1 MVPGFS
7 LAPSCCEPAS
17 TKVPEARH
25 TGRHGFMFFFSD
37 SASSTRSD
45 FSMMRGMLSSSHCRS
60 IGRSRSTT
68 TSSSDLTGDII
79 AWMAAGGGVA
89 TCVDATGTGSDAT
102 GAGTKGTGTN
112 GSGDAT
118 GTGATGAA
126 GGSVT
131 GGVTG

>member
-7 LAPSCCEPAS
+7 LAPSCCESAS

-25 TGRHGFMFFFSD
+25 QNRHGFMFFLSD
-37 SASSTRSD
+37 SANSTRKL

-68 TSSSDLTGDII
+68 TSSNDLTGDII

-89 TCVDATGTGSDAT
+89 TCVDATGIGGDAT
-102 GAGTKGTGTN
+102 GAGTKGTGRN
-112 GSGDAT
+112 GGGDAT
-118 GTGATGAA
+118 AAGVTAAGGDGVTGAA
-126 GGSVT
+126 T
-131 GGVTG
+131 G